1 MSEPGAGA
9 GARPGTGGTSG
20 NDFHGPAAAQ
30 AGQYNTQVNH
40 YAPPRSKAWLA
51 VTGAAAVVLTVGTVL
66 ALIKFGSDSDRSAHD
81 GGRVVVPP
89 GAASSP
95 SAAGLATVPAPA
107 QNGSG
112 PSPSGAGAVPA
123 DAVQW
128 TGAVRIAEIGPKL
141 DAVPPAA
148 VRFERDIHLVMV
160 NPPRVFGADNGVN
173 TPNLAEWKGPGK
185 PTRKACAD
193 LVSSQGTG
201 QFGEVKEGTVICVRT
216 SGGRTAVLTVTSIS
230 DSFSTGVM
238 VDAIVW
244 SQVSGGR

>member
-1 MSEPGAGA
+1 MSDP
-9 GARPGTGGTSG
+9 GARPGHGGTSG

-66 ALIKFGSDSDRSAHD
+66 ALVKFSGDSDGSSRD
-81 GGRVVVPP
+81 GGGAAVPP

-95 SAAGLATVPAPA
+95 SAAGLATAVPAPA
-107 QNGSG
+107 QNGAG
-112 PSPSGAGAVPA
+112 PTPSGAVAAPA

-128 TGAVRIAEIGPKL
+128 TGAVRISETGPRL
-141 DAVPPAA
+141 DAVPPTT
-148 VRFERDIHLVMV
+148 EKYGLDIRLGLIS
-160 NPPRVFGADNGVN
+160 PPRLFGADMASS
-173 TPNLAEWKGPGK
+173 TTNLAEWKGPGK

-216 SGGRTAVLTVTSIS
+216 NGGRIAVLTVTSIS
-230 DSFSTGVM
+230 DSFSAGVM
-238 VDAIVW
+238 ADAIVW

>member
-1 MSEPGAGA
+1 MSEPGAG
-9 GARPGTGGTSG
+9 GRPGHGGTSG

-40 YAPPRSKAWLA
+40 YAPPRSKVWLA

-66 ALIKFGSDSDRSAHD
+66 ALLKFGDDSDGSPRD
-81 GGRVVVPP
+81 GGGAAVPP
-89 GAASSP
+89 GVASSP
-95 SAAGLATVPAPA
+95 SASGLATVPVPA

-112 PSPSGAGAVPA
+112 STPSGAAAPA

-128 TGAVRIAEIGPKL
+128 TGAVRIAETGPKL
-141 DAVPPAA
+141 DAVPPTT
-148 VRFERDIHLVMV
+148 ERYGLDIRLGMV
-160 NPPRVFGADNGVN
+160 SPPRLFGADMASS
-173 TPNLAEWKGPGK
+173 TTNLAEWKGPGK

-193 LVSSQGTG
+193 LVASQGLW

-216 SGGRTAVLTVTSIS
+216 NGGRTAVLTVTSIS
-230 DSFSTGVM
+230 DSFGTGVM
-238 VDAIVW
+238 ADAIVW